1 MRNTISK
8 YVIPVILVIAS
19 TFCIGGNC
27 SGTDPIPPPTC
38 DDSVATMQ
46 SLFTNLDAEAAYYMW
61 PMDLE
66 RHEYTFTSSVDG
78 QICSLGYQSYA
89 QTTPWAYDNASVSY
103 TLEIVGGPSVTQT
116 FSSSAPQYVSVS
128 PFDVVAGQ
136 TYTIRRTGGDGL
148 DSSSGRSTR
157 PANFADVS
165 FPLTRG
171 NITFTASN
179 YYDVIG
185 DGGPVPSISIP
196 QLLFEFVEN

>member
-8 YVIPVILVIAS
+8 YIIPVILVIAS

-27 SGTDPIPPPTC
+27 GGDEPPAPTC
-38 DDSVATMQ
+38 ADATPMMEN
-46 SLFTNLDAEAAYYMW
+46 LFTNIDAEAAYYMW

-89 QTTPWAYDNASVSY
+89 QTTPWAYDNSGVTY
-103 TLEIVGGPSVTQT
+103 TIEIVGGPSITQT
-116 FSSSAPQYVSVS
+116 FSSTTPQYVSIT
-128 PFDVVAGQ
+128 PFEIVAGQ

-148 DSSSGRSTR
+148 DTSSGRSTR
-157 PANFADVS
+157 PTSFADVS

-179 YYDVIG
+179 YYDVVG

-196 QLLFEFVEN
+196 QILFEFVEN